1 MRFIAFLLLVA
12 FLLFTAGTRYYYV
25 CELKGL
31 CVETPAAEPADPRPA
46 TLQLR
51 QGERVILDGYDQF
64 AFDTMTVLP
73 RLNADNRQFLDTVA
87 QILAADTSR
96 NLTITGRYRNS
107 ETGRTYGFF
116 ENLGLARANVIR
128 QELVQRGIAE
138 ERITLDHAVSQ
149 NPALP
154 EPLTFELYVPS
165 DLVEDYAKRLF
176 TFSRMSFSDINFEF
190 DSDVFQPGEPFRFY
204 ADSVKTYF
212 ELHPEREMVIIGH
225 TDNIG
230 NSQYNQD
237 LGQRRADNVRRYFL
251 DLGLTNE
258 ITTRSEGENRPV
270 ASNRTDEGRLKN
282 RRVEINL
289 EE

>member
-31 CVETPAAEPADPRPA
+31 CGEAPTEPADLRAA

-51 QGERVILDGYDQF
+51 QGEQVVLDGYDQF

-73 RLNADNRQFLDTVA
+73 RLNANNQQFLDTVA
-87 QILAADTSR
+87 QILLADTSR

-107 ETGRTYGFF
+107 EAGQTYGFL
-116 ENLGLARANVIR
+116 ENLGDARADAIR
-128 QELVQRGIAE
+128 KELMRRDVAE
-138 ERITLDHAVSQ
+138 ERISLDYAEVADPTLG
-149 NPALP
+149 
-154 EPLTFELYVPS
+154 EPLLFELYVPG
-165 DLVEDYAKRLF
+165 DLVDDYTKRLL
-176 TFSRMSFSDINFEF
+176 TFPQMTFSDINFEF

-212 ELHPEREMVIIGH
+212 EIHPDREMIIVGH

-230 NSQYNQD
+230 NSQYNLD
-237 LGQRRADNVRRYFL
+237 LGQRRANNVRQFFL